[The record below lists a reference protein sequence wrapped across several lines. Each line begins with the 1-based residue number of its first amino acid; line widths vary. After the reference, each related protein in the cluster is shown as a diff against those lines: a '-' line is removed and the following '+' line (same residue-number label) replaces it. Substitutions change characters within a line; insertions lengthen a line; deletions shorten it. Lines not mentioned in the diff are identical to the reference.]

1 MSKILLLFT
10 LVFATSVVFGQVNQI
25 ELAQKATQELVT
37 EYQLT
42 TAQSTD
48 MQKIQERKYRNLAEI
63 TDLKKSDLV
72 LYIRKMESLEYGT
85 DMSIMRLFK
94 NNKAQLATFNKIRGE
109 RRLEKAKFQQEMK
122 NEGLSAEE
130 IETKYWEAQFAKF

>member
-1 MSKILLLFT
+1 
-10 LVFATSVVFGQVNQI
+10 VFGQVNQK

>member
-1 MSKILLLFT
+1 MSKILLSFT
-10 LVFATSVVFGQVNQI
+10 LVFVTSVVFGQVNQK

>member
-130 IETKYWEAQFAKF
+130 IEKKYWETQFAKF